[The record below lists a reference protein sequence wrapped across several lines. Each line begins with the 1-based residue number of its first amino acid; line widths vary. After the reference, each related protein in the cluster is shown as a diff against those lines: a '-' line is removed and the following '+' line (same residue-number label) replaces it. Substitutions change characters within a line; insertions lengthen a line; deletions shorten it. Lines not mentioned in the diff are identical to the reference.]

1 MKKIQLS
8 LLFVVCAIALG
19 LQSCNN
25 GKTYAEKK
33 EEEADAI
40 ERFKSMLADSI
51 GATFISESQFI
62 AQDSTTK
69 ANEFV
74 LFDESGVYMNIMTR
88 GEGNVLKDGHY
99 NILSKFVERIVSDEA
114 TLGKKSGDTLAI
126 NWGIYSK
133 YTNPEE
139 YKVTVSENSYSGAF
153 QKNSIMYE
161 TYNAGTSNTAVPS
174 GWLLPLR
181 FLKVGRTTDSKK
193 VARVR
198 LIVPHSEGSSLAMQY
213 VYPCYYEITYNLA
226 K

>member
-8 LLFVVCAIALG
+8 LLFVVCTVALG

-25 GKTYAEKK
+25 GKTYAEMK

-40 ERFKSMLADSI
+40 EHFKSKLTDSI

-62 AQDSTTK
+62 AQDSMTK

-74 LFDESGVYMNIMTR
+74 LFDESGVYMNISYK
-88 GEGNVLKDGHY
+88 GDGDKVLKDGNHY
-99 NILSKFVERIVSDEA
+99 MLTRFMEIAIQSRDNMFSA
-114 TLGKKSGDTLAI
+114 GDTLAG
-126 NWGIYSK
+126 NLRMNSYPS
-133 YTNPEE
+133 PEE
-139 YKVTVSENSYSGAF
+139 FKVTISGNSYSGSF
-153 QKNSIMYE
+153 QGNSIMYQAYE
-161 TYNAGTSNTAVPS
+161 STAVPS

-193 VARVR
+193 IARVR
-198 LIVPHSEGSSLAMQY
+198 LIIPHSEGSSWAMRH
-213 VYPCYYEITYNLA
+213 VYPCYYEITYSL

>member
-1 MKKIQLS
+1 MMKKKILFANVVICLFCC
-8 LLFVVCAIALG
+8 LL
-19 LQSCNN
+19 SCNN

-40 ERFKSMLADSI
+40 ERFKSLLADSI

-62 AQDSTTK
+62 AQDSMTNV
-69 ANEFV
+69 NEFV
-74 LFDESGVYMNIMTR
+74 LFDESGVYMNIVNR
-88 GEGNVLKDGHY
+88 GEGIVLKDGYH
-99 NILSKFVERIVSDEA
+99 NILSRFVERIVSDES

-133 YTNPEE
+133 YTEPEE
-139 YKVTVSENSYSGAF
+139 FKVTISSNSYSGSF
-153 QKNSIMYE
+153 QGNSIMYE
-161 TYNAGTSNTAVPS
+161 AYSSTAVPS

-181 FLKVGRTTDSKK
+181 FLKVGRTADSKK
-193 VARVR
+193 IARVR

-213 VYPCYYEITYNLA
+213 VYPCYYEITYTLA

>member
-8 LLFVVCAIALG
+8 LLFVVCTVALG

-25 GKTYAEKK
+25 GKTYAEMK

-40 ERFKSMLADSI
+40 ERFKSKLTDSI

-62 AQDSTTK
+62 AQDSMTK

-74 LFDESGVYMNIMTR
+74 LFDESGVYMNISYKGDGDKVLEDGDHDMLTR
-88 GEGNVLKDGHY
+88 FMEIAIQSRDNMF
-99 NILSKFVERIVSDEA
+99 SA
-114 TLGKKSGDTLAI
+114 GDTLAG
-126 NWGIYSK
+126 NLRMNSYPSSE
-133 YTNPEE
+133 NF
-139 YKVTVSENSYSGAF
+139 KVTISGNSYSGSF
-153 QKNSIMYE
+153 QERNSIMYQ
-161 TYNAGTSNTAVPS
+161 TYSSTAVPS

-193 VARVR
+193 IARVR

-213 VYPCYYEITYNLA
+213 VYPCYYEITYSLA

>member
-1 MKKIQLS
+1 MMKNKTLFATVVICLFCC
-8 LLFVVCAIALG
+8 LL
-19 LQSCNN
+19 SCNN

-74 LFDESGVYMNIMTR
+74 LFDESGVYMNIMAR

-139 YKVTVSENSYSGAF
+139 YKVTVSENSYYGAF
-153 QKNSIMYE
+153 
-161 TYNAGTSNTAVPS
+161 
-174 GWLLPLR
+174 
-181 FLKVGRTTDSKK
+181 
-193 VARVR
+193 
-198 LIVPHSEGSSLAMQY
+198 
-213 VYPCYYEITYNLA
+213 
-226 K
+226 

>member
-8 LLFVVCAIALG
+8 LLFVVCTVALG

-25 GKTYAEKK
+25 GKTYAEMK

-40 ERFKSMLADSI
+40 ERFKSKLTDSI

-62 AQDSTTK
+62 AQDSMTK

-74 LFDESGVYMNIMTR
+74 LFDESGVYMNISYKGDGDKVLEDGNHYMLTR
-88 GEGNVLKDGHY
+88 FMEIAIQSRDNMF
-99 NILSKFVERIVSDEA
+99 SA
-114 TLGKKSGDTLAI
+114 GDTLAG
-126 NWGIYSK
+126 NLRMNSYPS
-133 YTNPEE
+133 PEE
-139 YKVTVSENSYSGAF
+139 FKVTISGNSYSGSF
-153 QKNSIMYE
+153 QGNSIMYQAYE
-161 TYNAGTSNTAVPS
+161 STAVPS

-193 VARVR
+193 IARVR
-198 LIVPHSEGSSLAMQY
+198 LIIPHSEGSSWAMRH
-213 VYPCYYEITYNLA
+213 VYPCYYEITYSL